1 MTTTKE
7 AVTSAREAAHT
18 RLPSLTSL
26 RIIAASLVFINHGL
40 IYPLFTNA
48 DVNDTYKLLGHNTGT
63 VGVSFFFILS
73 GFVLTWSAR
82 PDDTTLRFWRRR
94 FFKIFPNHVVVFFA
108 VLAMM
113 AIANLP
119 IMWGPTWA
127 SLPLLQGWF
136 PEATYHLMAVNGPTW
151 SLSVEL
157 LFYAAFPLLLPLV
170 RRIRAQQLWVWAA
183 VVTAAGLLMPVI
195 TRMFLPDT
203 PPSMLSTELSW
214 PQQWFVY
221 FFPPSRLFEFVVGMI
236 MARIVLSGRWIGI
249 RPILATVLLLAV
261 YAATMGIDLINGWHG
276 LLLAPM
282 ALLIAAVAASDVA
295 GREGV
300 LARPT
305 MVWLGQISYA
315 FFLVHV
321 HVLFLIHAAFGG
333 QFGVRAAYKPEQ
345 FSVAGGIALLVGV
358 YVASVFVAWLLY
370 VLVERPIMR
379 HWSGQRRTPADVQ
392 PAP

>member
-1 MTTTKE
+1 M
-7 AVTSAREAAHT
+7 
-18 RLPSLTSL
+18 

-48 DVNDTYKLLGHNTGT
+48 DLNDAYKLIGHNTGT

-73 GFVLTWSAR
+73 GFVLTWSAK
-82 PDDTTLRFWRRR
+82 PNDTTLGFWRRR
-94 FFKIFPNHVVVFFA
+94 FLKIFPNHVVVWLA

-113 AIANLP
+113 GVAGLP
-119 IMWGPTWA
+119 IMWGPTLW

-136 PEATYHLMAVNGPTW
+136 PEATYHLFAVNGPTW

-157 LFYAAFPLLLPLV
+157 LFYAAFPLLLPL
-170 RRIRAQQLWVWAA
+170 ILKIPAQRLWLWAG
-183 VVTAAGLLMPVI
+183 VVTVGGLLMPVVA
-195 TRMFLPDT
+195 RLFLPEQ
-203 PPSMLSTELSW
+203 PPSMLSTTLSW

-221 FFPPSRLFEFVVGMI
+221 FFPPIRIFEFVVGMI
-236 MARIVLSGRWIGI
+236 MARIVLSGRWIGL
-249 RPILATVLLLAV
+249 RPILATLLLLAV
-261 YAATMGIDLINGWHG
+261 YAATMGIDLIDGWHG

-282 ALLIAAVAASDVA
+282 ALLIAAVASSDVA
-295 GREGV
+295 GRTGV
-300 LARPT
+300 LTRPA

-333 QFGVRAAYKPEQ
+333 QFGVRGAYKPEQ
-345 FSVAGGIALLVGV
+345 FGVLGGIALLVGV
-358 YVASVFVAWLLY
+358 YLASVVVAWLLY
-370 VLVERPIMR
+370 ALVEQPIMR
-379 HWSGQRRTPADVQ
+379 NWSRSRQRRTAADAQ